1 MASSGPGAALGK
13 SWRRLRR
20 RPAGVQIVALV
31 VAIAVVGGIVY
42 GVAATSSN
50 KATNGAGATGNTG
63 TSTSATAG
71 GQGLGKPSGI
81 GVDQA
86 STSTRGVTANSI
98 TVVFPVSNLTS
109 LASNFGFAGDT
120 EFGAQKAAIHTYVNA
135 INDAG
140 GINGRMINPMIVNF
154 DPTNEASM
162 RALCKQW
169 TEGSPP
175 VFAVLDGLGSWT
187 GDNELCITQ
196 EGQTPFIG
204 QWTTVT
210 NWTQEGAPYLWWT
223 GPDQAQILATV
234 VQWGKSTGLL
244 DNSGNVGIVAGDRT
258 SDQVALNQYLLPDL
272 RDAGITNVHVET
284 LPSNPADTSATD
296 AAAPLVVQR
305 FKSAGVKSVI
315 PLIPF
320 NAFFPFLSQENGQ
333 NYFPKLLLSDY
344 ESSIVSTLG
353 LIPIPY
359 EKGLDH
365 QEGVTVETLG
375 GTDAPSSVVA
385 AGGYNGAVQS
395 CYDTWKAHNKPTSS
409 VSPYIEE
416 QGPIAGWCQV
426 IRLFAAAALGAG
438 PDLNRRTFVQSMSR
452 IQNFP
457 GTYTPTLSFGPNKYA
472 GPTEYQVVELY
483 NNEPPSPLCV
493 PTYTGKP
500 QGTCWHTVQ
509 TWAPLAG

>member
-1 MASSGPGAALGK
+1 VVSL
-13 SWRRLRR
+13 L
-20 RPAGVQIVALV
+20 VVIALV
-31 VAIAVVGGIVY
+31 GGVVY
-42 GVAATSSN
+42 AATGTSP
-50 KATNGAGATGNTG
+50 KKGTTG
-63 TSTSATAG
+63 STSATGSTTGTG
-71 GQGLGKPSGI
+71 GSGGSSNGLGLGGPSGV

-86 STSTRGVTANSI
+86 STSARGVTADSI
-98 TVVFPVSNLTS
+98 NVAFPVSNLTS
-109 LASNFGFAGDT
+109 LASNFGFAGDS
-120 EFGAQKAAIHTYVNA
+120 EFGAQKAAIHTFVNA

-140 GINGRMINPMIVNF
+140 GINGRKINPMIVNF
-154 DPTNEASM
+154 DPTDEAGM

-175 VFAVLDGLGSWT
+175 VFAVLDGIGSWT
-187 GDNELCITQ
+187 GDNELCVTQ
-196 EGQTPFIG
+196 EGHTPFIG

-234 VQWGKSTGLL
+234 VSWGISSGLL
-244 DNSGNVGIVAGDRT
+244 GGSSRVGVVAGDRT
-258 SDQVALNQYLLPDL
+258 SDQLALNQYLLPDL
-272 RDAGITNVHVET
+272 RRAGITNPLVET
-284 LPSNPADTSATD
+284 LPSNPSDTAASNS
-296 AAAPLVVQR
+296 AAPLVVQR
-305 FKSAGVKSVI
+305 LKAAGVKSVI

-320 NAFFPFLSQENGQ
+320 NSFFPFLSQENGQ
-333 NYFPKLLLSDY
+333 NYYPKLLLSDY
-344 ESSIVSTLG
+344 ESSIEVTLG

-375 GTDAPSSVVA
+375 GTDAPSSVVS
-385 AGGYNGAVQS
+385 AGGYNPAVQS

-416 QGPIAGWCQV
+416 QGPIVGWCQA
-426 IRLFAAAALGAG
+426 IRLFATAALSAG
-438 PDLNRRTFVQSMSR
+438 PNLNRRSFVQAMSR
-452 IQNFP
+452 IQNFS
-457 GTYTPTLSFGPNKYA
+457 GTYSPTLSFGPDKFS

-483 NNEPPSPLCV
+483 NNSPPSPLCV

-509 TWAPLAG
+509 SWTPLAS

>member
-1 MASSGPGAALGK
+1 
-13 SWRRLRR
+13 
-20 RPAGVQIVALV
+20 VQVVALV
-31 VAIAVVGGIVY
+31 VVIAVIGGAVY
-42 GVAATSSN
+42 GITATTSKKTAPSS
-50 KATNGAGATGNTG
+50 TG
-63 TSTSATAG
+63 TSATSGSTG
-71 GQGLGKPSGI
+71 TSGTPSGLGLGNPSGI

-86 STSTRGVTANSI
+86 STSTRGVTSDSI
-98 TVVFPVSNLTS
+98 NVVFPVSNLTS

-140 GINGRMINPMIVNF
+140 GINGRKINPLIVNF
-154 DPTNEASM
+154 DPTNESGM

-210 NWTQEGAPYLWWT
+210 NWTAEGAPYLWWT

-234 VQWGKSTGLL
+234 VSWGTSSGLL
-244 DNSGNVGIVAGDRT
+244 DNSSRVGIVAGDRT

-272 RDAGITNVHVET
+272 ARAGIKDPLVET
-284 LPSNPADTSATD
+284 LPSNASDTAATN

-305 FKSAGVKSVI
+305 LKAAGVKSVI

-320 NAFFPFLSQENGQ
+320 NSFFPFLSQENGQ

-344 ESSIVSTLG
+344 ESSIETTLG

-375 GTDAPSSVVA
+375 GTDAPIPESQ
-385 AGGYNGAVQS
+385 GGYNPAVNS
-395 CYDTWKAHNKPTSS
+395 CYGTWKAHNRPTST

-416 QGPIAGWCQV
+416 QGPIVGWCQV

-438 PDLNRRTFVQSMSR
+438 PSLNRRTFVQSMSR
-452 IQNFP
+452 IQNFS
-457 GTYTPTLSFGPNKYA
+457 GTYSPILSYGADRYA

-483 NNEPPSPLCV
+483 NNSPPSPLCV

-500 QGTCWHTVQ
+500 QGTCWHVIQ
-509 TWAPLAG
+509 SWAPLAASS

>member
-1 MASSGPGAALGK
+1 MQ
-13 SWRRLRR
+13 
-20 RPAGVQIVALV
+20 VVALV
-31 VAIAVVGGIVY
+31 VVIAVIGGAVY
-42 GVAATSSN
+42 GITAASKKTPSGSTASSS
-50 KATNGAGATGNTG
+50 TG
-63 TSTSATAG
+63 TSGTTGTSG
-71 GQGLGKPSGI
+71 SDNGLGLGKPSGI
-81 GVDQA
+81 SVDQA
-86 STSTRGVTANSI
+86 STSTRGVTSDSI
-98 TVVFPVSNLTS
+98 NVVFPVSNLTS

-120 EFGAQKAAIHTYVNA
+120 EFGAQKAAIHTFVNA

-140 GINGRMINPMIVNF
+140 GINGRKINPMIVNF
-154 DPTNEASM
+154 DPTNEAGM

-196 EGQTPFIG
+196 EGHTPFIG

-234 VQWGKSTGLL
+234 VSWGVSSGLL
-244 DNSGNVGIVAGDRT
+244 DNSHRVGIVAGDRT
-258 SDQVALNQYLLPDL
+258 SDQVALNQYLLPAL
-272 RDAGITNVHVET
+272 AKAGITDPLVET
-284 LPSNPADTSATD
+284 LPSNPADTAASNS
-296 AAAPLVVQR
+296 AAPLVVQR
-305 FKSAGVKSVI
+305 LKAAGVKSVI

-320 NAFFPFLSQENGQ
+320 NSFFPFLSQENGQ
-333 NYFPKLLLSDY
+333 NYYPKLLLSDY
-344 ESSIVSTLG
+344 ESSIETTLG

-375 GTDAPSSVVA
+375 GTDAPIPESE
-385 AGGYNGAVQS
+385 GGYNPAVNS

-416 QGPIAGWCQV
+416 QGPIVGWCQV
-426 IRLFAAAALGAG
+426 IRLFAAAVLGAG
-438 PDLNRRTFVQSMSR
+438 PNLNRRTFVQAMSR

-457 GTYTPTLSFGPNKYA
+457 GTYTPTLSYGPDKFA
-472 GPTEYQVVELY
+472 GPTQYQVVELY
-483 NNEPPSPLCV
+483 NNSPPSPLCV

-500 QGTCWHTVQ
+500 QGTCWHVVQ
-509 TWAPLAG
+509 SWTPLAASS